1 MSANTKIIVL
11 KSKELIF
18 TGIFLLLGALL
29 LLLLFYMFS
38 GNKHSDNDSS
48 ASSESISEDATS
60 AMVHYSPGVYSST
73 LNLGG
78 TNLHMIVTVE
88 EDKISNVYIDTRD
101 ETITVMY
108 PLLAPCLDE
117 INANLPFVNSIDDI
131 TFSGDNQYTTLLLVD
146 AIKSTVEPAIS
157 Y

>member
-1 MSANTKIIVL
+1 
-11 KSKELIF
+11 
-18 TGIFLLLGALL
+18 
-29 LLLLFYMFS
+29 
-38 GNKHSDNDSS
+38 
-48 ASSESISEDATS
+48 
-60 AMVHYSPGVYSST
+60 MVHYSPGVYSST

-88 EDKISNVYIDTRD
+88 EDKISNVSIDNLD